1 MSWIS
6 DRLYG
11 AGLALGKFRAG
22 MQDSLA
28 KGQLKPTKAPQ
39 LPQVDAAGPPKGG
52 LVDPNHSYWDPSGF
66 RERPT
71 RLTYETLRMI
81 SYRVPI
87 INAIIF
93 TRTNQV
99 AAHGRLPENDYDIG
113 FRVRPR
119 RFRGSRRD
127 VRPTKAEQG
136 RIDEMEDFILRCTR
150 VRGQD
155 GALVN
160 DTFPY
165 FLRKIIRD
173 SLTYDQINFQI
184 VPTLKGEPHELIAMP
199 AHSMRLLQEDDL
211 YSDLRT
217 NMYEDGWTIQ
227 TRGPDEEAYCQVYQ
241 KVPVAKFTP
250 REMSWGVRNPR
261 SDIDVG
267 GYGLSEIETIVHI
280 MTAIIHAETYN
291 TRFFSQGTAVKGI
304 LNFKGPVPER
314 QLHEFRREW
323 HALLTGVHNAFRTP
337 VTNAEDLQ
345 WISMHET
352 NRDMEFSE
360 WLNYLIKVAT
370 SIYQISP
377 MELNFQFGN
386 TGQDSA
392 LNQGSQEWKIR
403 ESRARGL
410 RPLLAI
416 VAELLTKHVIWAF
429 DGGEDFELIFV
440 GLDADSEMDRISK
453 AEQYSKTIMTID
465 EARDRLFEMEP
476 LPDGKGGIIRD
487 PYYMQSSQIIDSQ
500 KGEEGGEEEE
510 GPQFDFG
517 EDSPDEGG
525 SVFSEEEFQEALL
538 QGTEEPEG
546 EEPEGEGEEPE
557 PVEKSLTFSVEV

>member
-1 MSWIS
+1 
-6 DRLYG
+6 
-11 AGLALGKFRAG
+11 
-22 MQDSLA
+22 
-28 KGQLKPTKAPQ
+28 
-39 LPQVDAAGPPKGG
+39 
-52 LVDPNHSYWDPSGF
+52 
-66 RERPT
+66 
-71 RLTYETLRMI
+71 
-81 SYRVPI
+81 
-87 INAIIF
+87 
-93 TRTNQV
+93 
-99 AAHGRLPENDYDIG
+99 
-113 FRVRPR
+113 
-119 RFRGSRRD
+119 
-127 VRPTKAEQG
+127 
-136 RIDEMEDFILRCTR
+136 
-150 VRGQD
+150 
-155 GALVN
+155 
-160 DTFPY
+160 
-165 FLRKIIRD
+165 
-173 SLTYDQINFQI
+173 
-184 VPTLKGEPHELIAMP
+184 
-199 AHSMRLLQEDDL
+199 
-211 YSDLRT
+211 
-217 NMYEDGWTIQ
+217 
-227 TRGPDEEAYCQVYQ
+227 
-241 KVPVAKFTP
+241 
-250 REMSWGVRNPR
+250 
-261 SDIDVG
+261 
-267 GYGLSEIETIVHI
+267 
-280 MTAIIHAETYN
+280 
-291 TRFFSQGTAVKGI
+291 
-304 LNFKGPVPER
+304 
-314 QLHEFRREW
+314 
-323 HALLTGVHNAFRTP
+323 
-337 VTNAEDLQ
+337 
-345 WISMHET
+345 
-352 NRDMEFSE
+352 
-360 WLNYLIKVAT
+360 
-370 SIYQISP
+370 
-377 MELNFQFGN
+377 MELNFQVGN